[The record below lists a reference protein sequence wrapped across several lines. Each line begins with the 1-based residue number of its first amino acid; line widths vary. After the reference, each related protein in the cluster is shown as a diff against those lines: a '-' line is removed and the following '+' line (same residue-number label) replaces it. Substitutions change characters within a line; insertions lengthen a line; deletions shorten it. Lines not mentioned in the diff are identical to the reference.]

1 MKKTLTVLMMA
12 LLAVMLIT
20 SCEDKVKSYT
30 VTFDVDGNTKIIES
44 VLVEDGKH
52 AEKPVKD
59 PTTTEKYKTFNF
71 WSLDGTTEFKF
82 AETAVTGDITLKA
95 VWRDLKVGDRGPAGG
110 IIVYDVDADNNAATT
125 DGLTSAGCNW
135 RYIEAAPADA
145 TVGDVTTF
153 QMGYYNV
160 NGGTGDAFNTE
171 DGIGKGQS
179 NTAKILE
186 SLPKRVKGPYAKSG
200 TLDANLNAAKVASVY
215 TVDGISGWYL
225 PSLAELKLMWE
236 MKTELGM
243 TAETY
248 ISSTEVS
255 YSTEAVSTD
264 SKTTSLGRGE
274 KAAVRAIRYF

>member
-1 MKKTLTVLMMA
+1 MKKTLTVLLMA

-30 VTFDVDGNTKIIES
+30 VTFDVDGNTKTIES

-52 AEKPVKD
+52 AEKPAKD
-59 PTTTEKYKTFNF
+59 PTTTEKYRTFGF

-82 AETAVTGDITLKA
+82 AETAITGDITLKA
-95 VWRDLKVGDRGPAGG
+95 VWKDLAVGDRGPAGG
-110 IIVYDVDADNNAATT
+110 IIIYQNPNYSASST
-125 DGLTSAGCNW
+125 DEDRNW
-135 RYIEAAPADA
+135 KYIEAAPADA

-153 QMGYYNV
+153 QMGYFNDK
-160 NGGTGDAFNTE
+160 GGTGEKFDTE
-171 DGIGKGQS
+171 DGIGKGRS

-186 SLPKRVKGPYAKSG
+186 SLPYRTKEYYSSSG
-200 TLDANLNAAKVASVY
+200 VMDANLNAAKVASVY

-236 MKTELGM
+236 KKTELGM

-248 ISSTEVS
+248 ISSTEVG
-255 YSTEAVSTD
+255 YDTKAVSSSAAVTENTIKRD
-264 SKTTSLGRGE
+264 A
-274 KAAVRAIRYF
+274 KAAVRAVRYF